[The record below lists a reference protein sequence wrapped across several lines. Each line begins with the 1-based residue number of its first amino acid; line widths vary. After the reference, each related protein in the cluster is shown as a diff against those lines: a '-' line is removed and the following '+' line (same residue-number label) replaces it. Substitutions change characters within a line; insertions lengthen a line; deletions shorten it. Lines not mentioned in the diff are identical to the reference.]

1 MLDEIDTFKTMV
13 NQYGL
18 PIMAAGGMGYFIYF
32 VWKFVTENINT
43 ELSNAKKTMVELID
57 RIRMLD
63 NDLIR
68 LEQKINTA
76 IEVNRADNPLKP
88 NPSRP
93 AATTSP
99 FNPQTKQDE
108 ALPQQVIRSVPID
121 NAGSNPGS

>member
-1 MLDEIDTFKTMV
+1 MNEEINTFKVMV

-43 ELSNAKKTMVELID
+43 ELSNAKKTMIELID

-68 LEQKINTA
+68 LEQKINTS
-76 IEVNRADNPLKP
+76 IEVNRAENPLR
-88 NPSRP
+88 SHSERP
-93 AATTSP
+93 VVTASP
-99 FNPQTKQDE
+99 FNPSIKSDE
-108 ALPQQVIRSVPID
+108 APPLQFIRPASAAD
-121 NAGSNPGS
+121 TGSNPAS

>member
-1 MLDEIDTFKTMV
+1 MTDEINMFKTMV

-43 ELSNAKKTMVELID
+43 ELSNAKKTMIELID

-76 IEVNRADNPLKP
+76 IEVQRAEKAKENEGPKDAD
-88 NPSRP
+88 S
-93 AATTSP
+93 
-99 FNPQTKQDE
+99 
-108 ALPQQVIRSVPID
+108 RSVRSLD
-121 NAGSNPGS
+121 NSGNPGT

>member
-1 MLDEIDTFKTMV
+1 MTDEISTFKMMV

-43 ELSNAKKTMVELID
+43 ELSNAKKTMIELID

-76 IEVNRADNPLKP
+76 IEVQRVKDEKP
-88 NPSRP
+88 KTAS
-93 AATTSP
+93 
-99 FNPQTKQDE
+99 
-108 ALPQQVIRSVPID
+108 VIEQSDTNSSVPPPAIL
-121 NAGSNPGS
+121 S

>member
-1 MLDEIDTFKTMV
+1 MTDEINMFKTMV

-43 ELSNAKKTMVELID
+43 ELSNAKKTMIELID

-76 IEVNRADNPLKP
+76 IEVQRTEKVKENEGQKAAD
-88 NPSRP
+88 SRP
-93 AATTSP
+93 VRP
-99 FNPQTKQDE
+99 
-108 ALPQQVIRSVPID
+108 LD
-121 NAGSNPGS
+121 NSSNTGT

>member
-1 MLDEIDTFKTMV
+1 MTDEINMFKTMV

-43 ELSNAKKTMVELID
+43 ELSNAKKTMIDLID

-76 IEVNRADNPLKP
+76 IEVQRTEKVKENEGQKAAD
-88 NPSRP
+88 SRP
-93 AATTSP
+93 
-99 FNPQTKQDE
+99 
-108 ALPQQVIRSVPID
+108 VRSLD
-121 NAGSNPGS
+121 NSGNPGT

>member
-43 ELSNAKKTMVELID
+43 ELSNAKKTMVDLID

-76 IEVNRADNPLKP
+76 IEVNRADNPLKG
-88 NPSRP
+88 NPTRP

-99 FNPQTKQDE
+99 FNPPTKHDE
-108 ALPQQVIRSVPID
+108 TQQQQVVRPSD
-121 NAGSNPGS
+121 AANTSNNPSS

>member
-1 MLDEIDTFKTMV
+1 MTEEINTFKVMV

-43 ELSNAKKTMVELID
+43 ELSNAKKTMIELID

-68 LEQKINTA
+68 LEQKINTS
-76 IEVNRADNPLKP
+76 IEVNRTENPL
-88 NPSRP
+88 RP
-93 AATTSP
+93 HVERSAVTTSP
-99 FNPQTKQDE
+99 FNPHRKSDE
-108 ALPQQVIRSVPID
+108 AQLQQVIRPS
-121 NAGSNPGS
+121 NAADTSSNPAS

>member
-1 MLDEIDTFKTMV
+1 MVDEIETFKTMV

-43 ELSNAKKTMVELID
+43 ELSNAKKTMIELID

-88 NPSRP
+88 NAMRP

-99 FNPQTKQDE
+99 FNPTVKHDE
-108 ALPQQVIRSVPID
+108 TQQQQVVRPSD
-121 NAGSNPGS
+121 AANTSSNSSS

>member
-43 ELSNAKKTMVELID
+43 ELSNAKKTMIELID

-76 IEVNRADNPLKP
+76 IEVQRGRNPIKPDNEQQAKP
-88 NPSRP
+88 SGGQSDPSG
-93 AATTSP
+93 
-99 FNPQTKQDE
+99 N
-108 ALPQQVIRSVPID
+108 VPHS
-121 NAGSNPGS
+121 GT

>member
-43 ELSNAKKTMVELID
+43 ELSNAKKTMIELID

-88 NPSRP
+88 NPARP

-99 FNPQTKQDE
+99 FNPPIKQDE
-108 ALPQQVIRSVPID
+108 AQPQQVVGPATATNSS
-121 NAGSNPGS
+121 GNPGT

>member
-1 MLDEIDTFKTMV
+1 MLDEIETFKTMV

-43 ELSNAKKTMVELID
+43 ELSNAKKTMIELID

-76 IEVNRADNPLKP
+76 IEVQRGKQSLPPTPLTKSDETQQP
-88 NPSRP
+88 QVVRPMDAINSSNNPS
-93 AATTSP
+93 S
-99 FNPQTKQDE
+99 
-108 ALPQQVIRSVPID
+108 
-121 NAGSNPGS
+121 

>member
-43 ELSNAKKTMVELID
+43 ELSNAKKTMIELID

-76 IEVNRADNPLKP
+76 IEVQRVKP
-88 NPSRP
+88 AQSPKSDETQPS
-93 AATTSP
+93 
-99 FNPQTKQDE
+99 QQ
-108 ALPQQVIRSVPID
+108 QQVVRPVDAANS
-121 NAGSNPGS
+121 SNNPVS

>member
-1 MLDEIDTFKTMV
+1 MFKTMV

-43 ELSNAKKTMVELID
+43 ELSNAKKTMIELID

-76 IEVNRADNPLKP
+76 IEVQRTEKVKENEGQKDADT
-88 NPSRP
+88 RP
-93 AATTSP
+93 
-99 FNPQTKQDE
+99 
-108 ALPQQVIRSVPID
+108 IRSLD
-121 NAGSNPGS
+121 NNSNPTA

>member
-1 MLDEIDTFKTMV
+1 MLELTVKLTPEKIDVTEELNTFKTMV

-32 VWKFVTENINT
+32 VWRFVTENINT
-43 ELSNAKKTMVELID
+43 ELSAAKKTMIDLID

-76 IEVNRADNPLKP
+76 IEVQRAKDQNENTNKSPRGNQLP
-88 NPSRP
+88 VDSTDRP
-93 AATTSP
+93 GT
-99 FNPQTKQDE
+99 
-108 ALPQQVIRSVPID
+108 
-121 NAGSNPGS
+121 

>member
-1 MLDEIDTFKTMV
+1 MLDEIETFKTMV

-43 ELSNAKKTMVELID
+43 ELSNAKKTMIELID

-76 IEVNRADNPLKP
+76 IEVQRGENTASRTNP
-88 NPSRP
+88 
-93 AATTSP
+93 P
-99 FNPQTKQDE
+99 FNETR
-108 ALPQQVIRSVPID
+108 PQQVVGRVDAPHSG
-121 NAGSNPGS
+121 NNPVS

>member
-1 MLDEIDTFKTMV
+1 MTDEINMFKNMV

-43 ELSNAKKTMVELID
+43 ELSNAKKTMIDLID

-76 IEVNRADNPLKP
+76 IEVQRAEKAKENEESQTSNTRPVRSLDN
-88 NPSRP
+88 S
-93 AATTSP
+93 
-99 FNPQTKQDE
+99 
-108 ALPQQVIRSVPID
+108 
-121 NAGSNPGS
+121 SNPGT

>member
-1 MLDEIDTFKTMV
+1 MTDEISTFKMMV

-43 ELSNAKKTMVELID
+43 ELSNAKKTMIELID

-76 IEVNRADNPLKP
+76 IEVQRVKDEKPKAAPVIGESNSASNP
-88 NPSRP
+88 P
-93 AATTSP
+93 AA
-99 FNPQTKQDE
+99 NP
-108 ALPQQVIRSVPID
+108 
-121 NAGSNPGS
+121 

>member
-1 MLDEIDTFKTMV
+1 MLEEIDTFKTMV

-43 ELSNAKKTMVELID
+43 ELSNAKKTMIELID

-76 IEVNRADNPLKP
+76 IEVQRVRQPLA
-88 NPSRP
+88 P
-93 AATTSP
+93 ANQQSS
-99 FNPQTKQDE
+99 KSDE
-108 ALPQQVIRSVPID
+108 TQPQQVVRSVD
-121 NAGSNPGS
+121 ANNTSNNPSS

>member
-1 MLDEIDTFKTMV
+1 MTDEINTFKMMV

-43 ELSNAKKTMVELID
+43 ELSNAKKTMIELID

-76 IEVNRADNPLKP
+76 IEVQRTKDEKP
-88 NPSRP
+88 KQSSVIGESS
-93 AATTSP
+93 TSSTSP
-99 FNPQTKQDE
+99 
-108 ALPQQVIRSVPID
+108 SD
-121 NAGSNPGS
+121 NS

>member
-43 ELSNAKKTMVELID
+43 ELSNAKKTMIELID

-68 LEQKINTA
+68 LEQKINTS
-76 IEVNRADNPLKP
+76 IEVQRGRNPIKPDEQQATPSGGQSDSNRP
-88 NPSRP
+88 
-93 AATTSP
+93 
-99 FNPQTKQDE
+99 
-108 ALPQQVIRSVPID
+108 VPP
-121 NAGSNPGS
+121 PGT

>member
-1 MLDEIDTFKTMV
+1 MTEEINTFKEMV

-43 ELSNAKKTMVELID
+43 ELSNAKKTMIDLID

-76 IEVNRADNPLKP
+76 IEVQRAEKV
-88 NPSRP
+88 
-93 AATTSP
+93 
-99 FNPQTKQDE
+99 KEHE
-108 ALPQQVIRSVPID
+108 AEQNANSRSVRSVD
-121 NAGSNPGS
+121 NRGTDPN

>member
-1 MLDEIDTFKTMV
+1 MTDEINTFKMMV

-43 ELSNAKKTMVELID
+43 ELSNAKKTMIELID

-76 IEVNRADNPLKP
+76 IEVQRVKDEKP
-88 NPSRP
+88 KAETVIRESDSVGGTPP
-93 AATTSP
+93 AAP
-99 FNPQTKQDE
+99 
-108 ALPQQVIRSVPID
+108 
-121 NAGSNPGS
+121 

>member
-1 MLDEIDTFKTMV
+1 MTDEINTFKMMV

-43 ELSNAKKTMVELID
+43 ELSNAKKTMIELID

-76 IEVNRADNPLKP
+76 IEVQRVKDEKP
-88 NPSRP
+88 KAASVVGQSDPVGSPPS
-93 AATTSP
+93 AAP
-99 FNPQTKQDE
+99 
-108 ALPQQVIRSVPID
+108 
-121 NAGSNPGS
+121 

>member
-1 MLDEIDTFKTMV
+1 MEEINTFKTMV

-32 VWKFVTENINT
+32 VWKFVTENINI
-43 ELSNAKKTMVELID
+43 ELSNAKKIMIELID

-76 IEVNRADNPLKP
+76 IEVKRVENPLKA
-88 NPSRP
+88 NPERP
-93 AATTSP
+93 AGTTSP
-99 FNPQTKQDE
+99 FNLPHTDGQSLPKQ
-108 ALPQQVIRSVPID
+108 L
-121 NAGSNPGS
+121 

>member
-1 MLDEIDTFKTMV
+1 MQEEIDTFKNAV

-32 VWKFVTENINT
+32 VWKFVTENINSK
-43 ELSNAKKTMVELID
+43 LSEAKKTMIALID

-76 IEVNRADNPLKP
+76 IEVQRGENSPNRT
-88 NPSRP
+88 NPSIPTPKTDETRP
-93 AATTSP
+93 
-99 FNPQTKQDE
+99 N
-108 ALPQQVIRSVPID
+108 QVIGPVDAPNTR
-121 NAGSNPGS
+121 NNPVS

>member
-1 MLDEIDTFKTMV
+1 MTEEISTFKEMV

-43 ELSNAKKTMVELID
+43 ELSNAKRTMIDLID

-76 IEVNRADNPLKP
+76 IEVQRAEKAKEHEAEQNA
-88 NPSRP
+88 NSR
-93 AATTSP
+93 
-99 FNPQTKQDE
+99 
-108 ALPQQVIRSVPID
+108 LVRSVHNSGTDP
-121 NAGSNPGS
+121 N

>member
-1 MLDEIDTFKTMV
+1 MGEEINTLKMMV

-43 ELSNAKKTMVELID
+43 ELSNAKKTMIELID

-76 IEVNRADNPLKP
+76 IEVQRAEKAKENEEPKDAD
-88 NPSRP
+88 S
-93 AATTSP
+93 
-99 FNPQTKQDE
+99 
-108 ALPQQVIRSVPID
+108 RSVRSLD
-121 NAGSNPGS
+121 NSGNPGT